1 MWALHRKSEG
11 KIYCTQHIILMM
23 MMEEKLT
30 PIKINTWEFWTV
42 IGCLDTRVGVNQVH
56 LVTSTLIR
64 DRVCWQRNIT
74 VVHWVFFPVGGKC

>member
-1 MWALHRKSEG
+1 MDG
-11 KIYCTQHIILMM
+11 TQNIIVMM
-23 MMEEKLT
+23 RMEEKLT